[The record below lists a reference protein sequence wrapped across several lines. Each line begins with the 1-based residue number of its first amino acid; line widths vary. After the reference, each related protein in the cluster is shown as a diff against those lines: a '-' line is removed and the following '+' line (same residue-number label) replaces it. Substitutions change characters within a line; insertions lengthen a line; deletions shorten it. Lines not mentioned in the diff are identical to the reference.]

1 MPKEKVFHMHLKKKK
16 NLSHDLVA
24 TLHLTVA
31 LVLFLKAVPVRR
43 LVCAFAEFKTVI
55 LF

>member
-1 MPKEKVFHMHLKKKK
+1 MPKENIKKKK

-31 LVLFLKAVPVRR
+31 LMLFLKAVPVGR
-43 LVCAFAEFKTVI
+43 LVCAYAEFKTVI